1 MFRLRFL
8 PIASRAFLL
17 CFVVFLTSCSSPVPV
32 ATTPATTSTSASS
45 SSIWVVG
52 WSNSPENALSS
63 STNAGGSET
72 TYRFFFYPTVS
83 GTMERV
89 HFSNYFGTTPITI
102 GAARLAVAAT
112 VPAIDPTHDEPLTF
126 SGSSSVTI
134 PAGGAVV
141 SDPVN
146 ITYTFGQKMGV
157 TMYLSGTY
165 GPLTQHN
172 SLVTTNYMTAS
183 GAGNTTADAAGTS
196 LTSQVAEW
204 YLLSEMDVY
213 GAYQGTVVL
222 LGSSPFDGYHS
233 DYGDQNSYPS
243 ANYSIPGQ
251 DNDRVTDWLAREL
264 NAAGYQIGIA
274 DAGVLGDPAGAGSP
288 ISAGVTAGVNRIGR
302 DALSLPSVKT
312 VVISLG
318 SVDLRST
325 ECQDATEVE
334 TGLTGMVTQAQAAG
348 VNVILA
354 TVSPSSPCQA
364 SGVANSG
371 PYFTAADPWAG
382 DLIPGP
388 ENPDETQR
396 RILNNWIRTTGA
408 QLPGVVGIA
417 DFDAA
422 LSYVGVHPDFM
433 IPNLNSGDN
442 FHPDGP
448 GYQVMANSIPVD
460 VLLPQ

>member
-1 MFRLRFL
+1 
-8 PIASRAFLL
+8 
-17 CFVVFLTSCSSPVPV
+17 
-32 ATTPATTSTSASS
+32 
-45 SSIWVVG
+45 VVG
-52 WSNSPENALSS
+52 WSNSPENALSA

-102 GAARLAVAAT
+102 GAARLAIATT
-112 VPAIDPTHDEPLTF
+112 VPAIDPTHDAPLTF
-126 SGSSSVTI
+126 SGSTSVTI
-134 PAGGAVV
+134 PAGGTVI

-146 ITYTFGQKMGV
+146 ITFTFGQKMGV

-165 GPLTQHN
+165 GALTHHS
-172 SLVTTNYMTAS
+172 SLVITNYTTAS
-183 GAGNTTADAAGTS
+183 GAGNTTTDTAGTS
-196 LTSQVAEW
+196 LTNEVAEW

-213 GAYQGTVVL
+213 GPYQGTVAL

-233 DYGDQNSYPS
+233 DYGNQNSYPT
-243 ANYSIPGQ
+243 ANNSISGQ

-264 NAAGYQIGIA
+264 NAAGYQIGVA
-274 DAGVLGDPAGAGSP
+274 NAGVLADSAGTGDPTVP
-288 ISAGVTAGVNRIGR
+288 EGVTPGQGRIGR
-302 DALSLPSVKT
+302 DVLSLPSVKT

-318 SVDLRST
+318 SVDLRGTS
-325 ECQDATEVE
+325 CQDATEVE
-334 TGLTGMVTQAQAAG
+334 SGLTSMVSQAQAAG
-348 VNVILA
+348 VRVILA
-354 TVSPSSPCQA
+354 TVSPSSPCEI

-371 PYFTAADPWAG
+371 PYFTAANPWAG
-382 DLIPGP
+382 DSNPGP

-396 RILNNWIRTTGA
+396 HIVNNWIRTTGA

-422 LSYVGVHPDFM
+422 FSYVGVHPDFM

-442 FHPDGP
+442 FHPNGP
-448 GYQVMANSIPVD
+448 GYQVMADSIPINL
-460 VLLPQ
+460 LLPQ